1 IIGILEALC
10 VRMLEDRSQRDRRFA
25 ADPFGPVAAAQDG
38 EQRLNQ
44 LLIDDRE
51 ITCKLGGEKEIGL
64 RGTVIP
70 KEVEQHL
77 PGTFG
82 PVPGWR
88 VQPAFT
94 ARGAEAR
101 TLALAGPGSGAR
113 DEILAIVWP
122 EWRTGSSWLRGLWR
136 TWPG

>member
-1 IIGILEALC
+1 MERAFRDREIIGILEALG
-10 VRMLEDRSQRDRRFA
+10 VRMLEDRSQGDHRPA
-25 ADPFGPVAAAQDG
+25 AHLFGPVAAAQDG

-88 VQPAFT
+88 VFQ
-94 ARGAEAR
+94 
-101 TLALAGPGSGAR
+101 GPQVHR
-113 DEILAIVWP
+113 
-122 EWRTGSSWLRGLWR
+122 
-136 TWPG
+136 